1 MSENT
6 ISVIYHDGGVR
17 QIDSVEQFDDVI
29 QSAMASGRL
38 ITIKDPQ
45 SIQILE
51 ESKQQLDSQQPSLAV
66 ASNDQLSQLRLQ
78 LLQSARP
85 SAPVDT
91 PFIQAVQRGQPDNR
105 KEALE
110 AARVV
115 PASITSQEAAQAFE
129 VACQSFTK
137 AFIPEFSRLKQSDLH
152 TSILNVAEQIDLES
166 KRAQLTDPSNKDYF
180 AFRDRH
186 PVGKNYDTHKRE
198 YVDSLKTEVQQF
210 IANHQRFPNHGESL
224 QIAAKA
230 LLSGYEQ
237 FIQNRDFNAAIE
249 KLSPDV
255 QEQFHDLKASFHGD
269 GQQALAEG
277 QTRLAI
283 SSRFAA
289 LGGVALNVA
298 SQAPVLI
305 SHPIDKAGEKKI
317 IKEIEGSTADP
328 KLVGD
333 LDEITGL
340 PRQFLKDAGR
350 SDLSFIERG
359 VARQPARNDQAGILE
374 QLRQFSR
381 GNAKEAFALST
392 VANQAILGSV
402 YSAYSV
408 GVVRDYKFVPA
419 ATQKDTD
426 PLGYSLERLA
436 NGNVRLRAYQLQ
448 GLSSVE
454 MFPSKPRS
462 TLPSLSIHSVRNAPD
477 AQTDQTNYGV
487 RATLDVELDHKALEK
502 GNIKIVRHQPPVLDI
517 RLKIDWPNTVE
528 FFSG

>member
-6 ISVIYHDGGVR
+6 ISVTHHDGGVR
-17 QIDSVEQFDDVI
+17 LIDSVEQFDDII
-29 QSAMASGRL
+29 QAAKSSGRL
-38 ITIKDPQ
+38 ISIKDNQ

-51 ESKQQLDSQQPSLAV
+51 ESKQQLVSQEPSLVV
-66 ASNDQLSQLRLQ
+66 ASNDQLSQMRLQ
-78 LLQSARP
+78 LLQTARR
-85 SAPVDT
+85 SDPVNT
-91 PFIQAVQRGQPDNR
+91 PFIQSVQQGQLDNQSEACAQVGAVPDAISR
-105 KEALE
+105 
-110 AARVV
+110 
-115 PASITSQEAAQAFE
+115 QEATQAFE
-129 VACQSFTK
+129 AACESFAT

-152 TSILNVAEQIDLES
+152 TSIVNVAEQIDIER

-210 IANHQRFPNHGESL
+210 IASHQRFPNHGESL
-224 QIAAKA
+224 EIAAKA

-237 FIQNRDFNAAIE
+237 FIQNCDFNAAIE
-249 KLSPDV
+249 KLSPEV
-255 QEQFHDLKASFHGD
+255 QEQFHDLKASFQGD
-269 GQQALAEG
+269 GQRALAEG

-289 LGGVALNVA
+289 LGGSAVNVTG
-298 SQAPVLI
+298 QEPVLI
-305 SHPIDKAGEKKI
+305 SHPIDKTGDKKI
-317 IKEIEGSTADP
+317 IKEIEGSTVDP

-333 LDEITGL
+333 LDETTGL

-350 SDLSFIERG
+350 SDLSFIDQG
-359 VARQPARNDQAGILE
+359 VTHKPARNNQAGILE

-381 GNAKEAFALST
+381 GNPKEAFALAT
-392 VANQAILGSV
+392 VANQAIFGSI
-402 YSAYSV
+402 YGAYSV
-408 GVVRDYKFVPA
+408 SVVRDYKFVPA
-419 ATQKDTD
+419 ATQRDTD

-448 GLSSVE
+448 GLSSIE
-454 MFPSKPRS
+454 IFPSKPRS

-477 AQTDQTNYGV
+477 VPTDQTNYGV
-487 RATLDVELDHKALEK
+487 RANLDLELDHKALEK
-502 GNIKIVRHQPPVLDI
+502 GNIKVVRHQPPTLDV
-517 RLKIDWPNTVE
+517 RLKIDWRNTIE